1 MTDETKKSTQ
11 QKFAE
16 ALDADPSGLT
26 SEARDPDY
34 QASPGTKLRTVLQG
48 LSFGSADEIEAF
60 VRSLGGA
67 DQQKVLDTIRGNLED
82 YKKNDPLGFYSR
94 EIGGALVPSLAA
106 APFTGGT
113 SMTPT
118 ALRLAALGAAEGGAY
133 AFNTGEGGFTNR
145 ISRVPGGVATGA
157 IMNPVVSKSVGKGA
171 ELLKALGR
179 EARFLVG
186 RRGSSTVNNEIQR
199 LANKLQMT
207 PEEVVEGIMEGRIMA
222 ENKTLLAAVKALRAK
237 GGKAGDIINDALT
250 RRPGETRK
258 RAGDAMSES
267 LGGDGQLEYAKR
279 QATTEAERAAE
290 NAAYAPFKEG
300 PKSEVS
306 DRVFGEIIQA
316 IKAVPSLRPAL
327 MKKFQARVNDPNYTP
342 LFEMDGD
349 ELKFLRRPTAEEAE
363 QIRKGMDAV
372 TSAEFTA
379 PGGTGGFVGVD
390 YDIIAKQ
397 VRQAIDDDIPELA
410 DARNMAKLA
419 RDKRDAFKMGR
430 EAFSGKADEK
440 IYELQK
446 LMEAARESGDQ
457 QTLDAFR
464 SGMLSTIQGRLLS
477 NQRAGFVKRMSNPE
491 DAYNTLF
498 RMAVPEDKVDDVLT
512 KLDIAEESNA
522 AKSAVIDRTNTAET
536 LIEDRL
542 TNTGMTAQTVLDA
555 MNVDPRALGNIARS
569 VVSMFGR
576 ELTDAEN
583 ERVAKLLV
591 SEDPELVRAALTD
604 ETALRKLGDKVGFIV
619 DAIAKSAP
627 RGTTRTSSGIA
638 GDETGTNFKMGVQG
652 VMDYVFP
659 Q

>member
-1 MTDETKKSTQ
+1 MSNENTTQETGARFRTLTQGGSGGSTTTQ
-11 QKFAE
+11 EVPADYE
-16 ALDADPSGLT
+16 ADV
-26 SEARDPDY
+26 
-34 QASPGTKLRTVLQG
+34 GTKLRAVLQG

-67 DQQKVLDTIRGNLED
+67 DQQEVLDSIRNNLEL
-82 YKKNDPLGFYSR
+82 YRQADPVGAYGR
-94 EIGGALVPSLAA
+94 EIGGALIPGLVA

-113 SMTPT
+113 SMAPSVG
-118 ALRLAALGAAEGGAY
+118 RLAAMGAIEGGAY
-133 AFNTGEGGFTNR
+133 AFNTGEGGFRNR
-145 ISRVPGGVATGA
+145 VSRVPGGAVTGA
-157 IMNPVVSKSVGKGA
+157 VMNPAVSKGLGKGA
-171 ELLKALGR
+171 DLLKALGR

-199 LANKLQMT
+199 LANKLKMT
-207 PEEVVEGIMEGRIMA
+207 PEEIVEGIMEGRIMA

-237 GGKAGDIINDALT
+237 GGKAGDIINEALT

-290 NAAYAPFKEG
+290 NTAYAPFKEG

-316 IKAVPSLRPAL
+316 IRAVPALRPAL
-327 MKKFQARVNDPNYTP
+327 MKKFQARVNDPNFKP

-363 QIRKGMDAV
+363 QIRKGMDAI
-372 TSAEFTA
+372 TSAEFKA

-390 YDIIAKQ
+390 YDVIAKQ
-397 VRQAIDDDIPELA
+397 VRNAIDDDIPELA
-410 DARNMAKLA
+410 DARNMARLA
-419 RDKRDAFKMGR
+419 RDNRDAFKMGR

-440 IYELQK
+440 IFELQK
-446 LMEAARESGDQ
+446 LMEAAMESGDQ

-477 NQRAGFVKRMSNPE
+477 NQRAGFIKRMSNPE

-498 RMAVPEDKVDDVLT
+498 RMAVPEDKIDDVLV

-542 TNTGMTAQTVLDA
+542 VNMGVTPQTILDA
-555 MNVDPRALGNIARS
+555 VTRGDPRAIGSIARS
-569 VVSMFGR
+569 MVGMFGR

-583 ERVAKLLV
+583 ERVATILV
-591 SEDPELVRAALTD
+591 SENADLVRQALQD
-604 ETALRKLGDKVGFIV
+604 DGALRKLGTTVGKIIDV
-619 DAIAKSAP
+619 VTETTP
-627 RGTTRTSSGIA
+627 RGTTRIPAEA
-638 GDETGTNFKMGVQG
+638 GGEEFSPNVRGLIDMA
-652 VMDYVFP
+652 FP